1 MKRCVQSGSQ
11 RFARF
16 TCKRSASLT
25 ATLMVL
31 GMWGSTADARSVFI
45 NGVDVSSGK
54 NIQLKNVQV
63 TINEHGDIHISA
75 PQYDV
80 NEEDNFTP
88 LSRYMHGPAT
98 TTTPVHKPMQAIGAA
113 SDGQSTAPTAP
124 AHDSLP
130 AAGNNDDPTRRGPE
144 QNSGMSPEK
153 NAAKTPDPKGSTGTA
168 AAGG

>member
-1 MKRCVQSGSQ
+1 MNRWSVLIFS
-11 RFARF
+11 FAALA
-16 TCKRSASLT
+16 AS
-25 ATLMVL
+25 V
-31 GMWGSTADARSVFI
+31 SHARSVFI

-88 LSRYMHGPAT
+88 LSRYVQGSGT
-98 TTTPVHKPMQAIGAA
+98 IQQPVHKPMQAFPT
-113 SDGQSTAPTAP
+113 DGHSSPPTVP
-124 AHDSLP
+124 AHDSVP
-130 AAGNNDDPTRRGPE
+130 KAGTGDDSAKAVPEARPEKGP
-144 QNSGMSPEK
+144 GPSPERS
-153 NAAKTPDPKGSTGTA
+153 AEQTAVRA

>member
-1 MKRCVQSGSQ
+1 MNRWSVLIFS
-11 RFARF
+11 
-16 TCKRSASLT
+16 SA
-25 ATLMVL
+25 VL
-31 GMWGSTADARSVFI
+31 AASVSHARSVFI

-88 LSRYMHGPAT
+88 LSRFVHGSGT
-98 TTTPVHKPMQAIGAA
+98 SQQPVHKPMQAFPT
-113 SDGQSTAPTAP
+113 DGHSSAPTAP
-124 AHDSLP
+124 AHDSVP
-130 AAGNNDDPTRRGPE
+130 KAGTGDDSAKAVPE
-144 QNSGMSPEK
+144 VRTDKSPEPSLERSAEQTAGK
-153 NAAKTPDPKGSTGTA
+153 A

>member
-1 MKRCVQSGSQ
+1 MRRYVQPGSPKLG
-11 RFARF
+11 
-16 TCKRSASLT
+16 CKRSASLT
-25 ATLMVL
+25 ATLMVF
-31 GMWGSTADARSVFI
+31 GMWGSMADARSVFI
-45 NGVDVSSGK
+45 NGVDASSGK

-88 LSRYMHGPAT
+88 LSRYMHGPTT

-113 SDGQSTAPTAP
+113 SDGQSAAPTAP
-124 AHDSLP
+124 AHGSLP
-130 AAGNNDDPTRRGPE
+130 ASGIADDPARRVPE
-144 QNSGMSPEK
+144 QNSGMSSPEK
-153 NAAKTPDPKGSTGTA
+153 NAAKTPDASTGTA